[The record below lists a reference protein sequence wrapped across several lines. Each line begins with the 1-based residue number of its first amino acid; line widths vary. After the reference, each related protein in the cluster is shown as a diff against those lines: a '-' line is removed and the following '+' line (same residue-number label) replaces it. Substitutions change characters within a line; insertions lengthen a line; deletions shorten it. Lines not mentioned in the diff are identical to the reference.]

1 MDLNNSYTTKDRGN
15 TMSLGDGL
23 KQFFQKKFKLVA
35 PKACGEQ
42 TLSVCSERKWMNSW
56 TRSPEMVTEMTTQT

>member
-1 MDLNNSYTTKDRGN
+1 
-15 TMSLGDGL
+15 MSLGGDGL
-23 KQFFQKKFKLVA
+23 KQFFQKKLKLVA